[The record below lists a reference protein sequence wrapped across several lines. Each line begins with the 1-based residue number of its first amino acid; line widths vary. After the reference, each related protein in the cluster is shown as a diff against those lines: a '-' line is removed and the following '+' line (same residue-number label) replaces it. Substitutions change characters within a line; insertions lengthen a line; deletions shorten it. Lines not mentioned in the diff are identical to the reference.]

1 MKLGD
6 ISVSYIEIVIK
17 AMRILGEDV
26 EDLLAKY
33 GIDNAALASPDAR
46 VTIPKFMRLG
56 HDCIEKTQTPWLGL
70 IMGEVTTVT
79 DLGVAGLLA
88 FSAKNLKQ
96 ACEQICTYERLN
108 KYNSRGQSHFYVNH
122 CFGMQMGQSHM
133 LCRDYG
139 VEEGQGFLRFYSINP
154 YNEYNYFVVDSILS
168 GWHQV
173 INVLCGRDDAVEKV
187 CFEFPAPSYGDKYS
201 HYFNCEVLFNQPNN
215 YLIIKAEALDW
226 PCLSHSAPTFELLR
240 RGAETELEKVRLGL
254 SFHEKV
260 SRVIG
265 PLLDG
270 STPTLEQIS
279 LQLNMA
285 PWTVRRKL
293 VDEGGSFQQTL
304 NDTRRTLSIS
314 YVRDTALSLG
324 EIAYLLG
331 FGSPTAFQR
340 AFKRWTGEAPGRFR
354 HRGTQG
360 VESTRSLVDVD
371 KT

>member
-17 AMRILGEDV
+17 AMLILGEDV
-26 EDLLAKY
+26 EELLGKY
-33 GIDNAALASPDAR
+33 AIDNMALASPDAR
-46 VTIPKFMRLG
+46 VTIPKFMCLG
-56 HDCIEKTQTPWLGL
+56 HDCIKKTKAPWFGL
-70 IMGEVTTVT
+70 VMGEVTSVT
-79 DLGVAGLLA
+79 HLGIAGLLA
-88 FSAKNLKQ
+88 LSAKDLKQ
-96 ACEQICTYERLN
+96 ACEQMCTYERLN

-122 CFGMQMGQSHM
+122 SFGMKRGKSNM

-139 VEEGQGFLRFYSINP
+139 VEEGQGLLMFYSINP
-154 YNEYNYFVVDSILS
+154 YNEYNHFVVDSVLS

-173 INVLCGRDDAVEKV
+173 IKVLCGRNDAVKKV

-201 HYFNCEVLFNQPNN
+201 HYFNCEIMFNQPNN
-215 YLIIKAEALDW
+215 YLVIKAEALDW
-226 PCLSHSAPTFELLR
+226 PCLNRSAPTFELLR
-240 RGAETELEKVRLGL
+240 RGAEIELEKVRLGL

-270 STPTLEQIS
+270 TTPTLEQIS
-279 LQLNMA
+279 TQLNMA

-314 YVRDTALSLG
+314 YVRDTGLSLG

-354 HRGTQG
+354 NR
-360 VESTRSLVDVD
+360 VNLDSESTLRSVNGN
-371 KT
+371 